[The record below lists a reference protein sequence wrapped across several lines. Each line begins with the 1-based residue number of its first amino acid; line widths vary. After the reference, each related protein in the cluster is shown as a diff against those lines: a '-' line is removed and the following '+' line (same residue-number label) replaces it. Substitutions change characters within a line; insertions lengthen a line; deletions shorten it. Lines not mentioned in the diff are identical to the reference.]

1 MMPSQQQ
8 QSDHDIL
15 IEVRTSQTALIAT
28 ITDFMKNT
36 DSNYRAIAERVAIL
50 ENKDGRDSERF
61 KTIAD
66 DIRRSLAN
74 SERIRANEIEIKN
87 MGSELSDMRKKSNII
102 DSINA
107 VGVVVAGI
115 VGSIFGG
122 TR

>member
-1 MMPSQQQ
+1 MMPNQQ
-8 QSDHDIL
+8 QSVDHDIL
-15 IEVRTSQTALIAT
+15 IRVETSLDSMIREMKS
-28 ITDFMKNT
+28 FMIESENRHQK
-36 DSNYRAIAERVAIL
+36 IVERVAIL

-74 SERIRANEIEIKN
+74 SERIRANEIEVTNLKTE
-87 MGSELSDMRKKSNII
+87 MAEMRKKSNII

-107 VGVVVAGI
+107 VGVVVAGV

-122 TR
+122 PR